1 MSQYPLRVPDYLLDQ
16 AREAAKEENVS
27 INQLFLAFIS
37 DGMGQRRALR
47 SLQERA
53 ARGDPARAL
62 ALLESLPDHGPEADD
77 RMPEAL
83 QSEERR

>member
-16 AREAAKEENVS
+16 AREAAREENVS

-47 SLQERA
+47 ALQARA
-53 ARGDPARAL
+53 AKGDPARAL
-62 ALLESLPDHGPEADD
+62 ALLESLPDHGPEAGDE
-77 RMPEAL
+77 MPEER
-83 QSEERR
+83 SEK